1 MKTKVLGLLLT
12 VGAGSLFLFT
22 PALNSQA
29 ATWPKTA
36 FPSGIPTPHGS
47 GGLYHGS
54 CPAGDHGAY
63 AGGGNLYCHR

>member
-1 MKTKVLGLLLT
+1 MKTKVLSLLLT
-12 VGAGSLFLFT
+12 VGADSLFLFT
-22 PALNSQA
+22 PTLNSQA